1 MTQALAGIRIL
12 DLSRVLAGPWATQ
25 LLGDLGAEVIKIE
38 KPGSG
43 DDTRSWVPP
52 FQYGTDPEN
61 REASYFLSANRNK
74 KSVCIDMAS
83 SRGQEIIRELARTSD
98 VVVEN
103 FKTGGLAK
111 YGLDA
116 DSLRRSHP
124 GLIYCSI
131 TGFGQTGPYAALPG
145 YDLLIQAMGG
155 LMSVTGVP
163 DGQAGAGPMKVG
175 VALVDILTGL
185 YAANAIQAALLHR
198 ARTGEGQVI
207 DVALLDTLVA
217 AMANQ
222 SQGFLATGES
232 PGRMGNAHPSIVPY
246 DVFPTADGHIVLAVG
261 NDLQFADLC
270 ERIGLARLPEDTRYA
285 TNAARVTNRAEL
297 TGILSER
304 LTSGSTA
311 HWLDL
316 LKGGKAPA
324 GPVNRME
331 DVFADPHI
339 RARNTQIA
347 LPHSK
352 LGSVPGVAFP
362 ARLSHTPA
370 RYQAAAP
377 VLGEHTRQTL
387 QSVLGYSDD
396 DLRQLEAERIIAP
409 PSS

>member
-304 LTSGSTA
+304 LTSGSSA

>member
-304 LTSGSTA
+304 LTSGSSA

-377 VLGEHTRQTL
+377 VLGEHTRQTM

>member
-198 ARTGEGQVI
+198 ERTGEGQVI

-270 ERIGLARLPEDTRYA
+270 QRIGLARLPEDTRYA

-304 LTSGSTA
+304 LTSASTA

-324 GPVNRME
+324 GPVNRMK

>member
-116 DSLRRSHP
+116 DGLRRSHP

-198 ARTGEGQVI
+198 ERTGEGQVI

-270 ERIGLARLPEDTRYA
+270 QRIGLARLPEDTRYA
-285 TNAARVTNRAEL
+285 TNAARVVHRAEL
-297 TGILSER
+297 TRILSER
-304 LTSGSTA
+304 LTSASTA

-316 LKGGKAPA
+316 LKDGKAPA
-324 GPVNRME
+324 GPVNKME

-339 RARNTQIA
+339 RARNTQIT

-352 LGSVPGVAFP
+352 LGSVPGIAFP

-370 RYQAAAP
+370 HYQAAAP

-396 DLRQLEAERIIAP
+396 DLRQLEADQVIAP
-409 PSS
+409 QSS